1 MPVLPHHEIIGA
13 PDAPPLILASA
24 LGAAGRMWDPQRAA
38 LAERFRV
45 IVYDHRGHGRSPVP
59 PGPYTL
65 DDLGGDV
72 LALLDHLG
80 LSSVRFAGLSL
91 GGMVGMWLA
100 SHAPERVERLA
111 LLCTSARLGTP
122 EVWRER
128 AEAVRRGGTAAVADA
143 VLERWFTPDLRRRS
157 PETVAAV
164 RETFL
169 STPAEGYAACCAAIE
184 TMDLTGDLASITA
197 PTLVLAAKDD
207 PSTPVEPHAKTIA
220 DGIAGARLVI
230 VPDAAHLVNVE
241 RPDVVTRHLLDHF
254 LGES

>member
-1 MPVLPHHEIIGA
+1 
-13 PDAPPLILASA
+13 
-24 LGAAGRMWDPQRAA
+24 
-38 LAERFRV
+38 
-45 IVYDHRGHGRSPVP
+45 
-59 PGPYTL
+59 
-65 DDLGGDV
+65 
-72 LALLDHLG
+72 
-80 LSSVRFAGLSL
+80 
-91 GGMVGMWLA
+91 
-100 SHAPERVERLA
+100 
-111 LLCTSARLGTP
+111 
-122 EVWRER
+122 
-128 AEAVRRGGTAAVADA
+128 
-143 VLERWFTPDLRRRS
+143 RRRS